1 MPAKRF
7 AALTLKSG
15 KGSGVGDC
23 SVECGGPIPAAATA
37 STDGAARVHRFPATD
52 DEEHPGIP
60 VLAATSRGGAISRL
74 LTPPT
79 SRAESIG
86 SRDCYNSHHSRSESS
101 SLFHSCC
108 SSGARSSAERAG
120 TASPTLVSAY
130 GRSYRHNPYI
140 ASPSTAGSPM
150 MPELPASMSLAEHES
165 ARDLSIGSG
174 CGAGEQERRCII
186 RSRHARSLSPST
198 SRRGR
203 ALAGPVAGMTYH
215 ASTLLQPQQLAAV
228 FPPQHS
234 VESFSREGSFLG
246 RSEPS
251 SVGQSCGSS
260 PATATAPLAMLLAS
274 ASSFRGTQH
283 GAHRHHS
290 ARHQSSALY
299 GAGTATPETPNL
311 YQSLGSINVTVGAN
325 SNNPYIGV
333 RMTPETTLLQ
343 PQSVVHG
350 RSAEAGPR
358 TAVEIKRH
366 LLSFYDA
373 QPLESSL
380 SREPNQHETRL
391 REAQQPWMTSALPMQ
406 VVPVHAHGSRHSNP
420 QSSPVA
426 ASEGYAIMTNRP
438 PGLMPTVIN
447 QVERTYLEPRS
458 PGWVRGYSP
467 HSAVQQQR
475 APPQQRALHI
485 SPSYAAAMPAA
496 GSTTISIR
504 GNSVGDAS
512 RTRRTAC
519 DATRQFSPLPTI
531 AFSVSPAPLVEME
544 LALDDYSSSSLT
556 ESMAEDNLQH
566 RQATIPA
573 PSPHRPYTA
582 VSPARPRCATR
593 SPFATP
599 PRYRDACAYALDST
613 QTGLPSDTEPQSTPA
628 SRGTA
633 AALLYSRQHSSND
646 AGACSADGEKVQGNS
661 DVRLPSQ
668 RSYGG
673 ASSAKAVPAHTLAEV
688 GASQCRPLS
697 SVQLMPAAATNG
709 KSGAVQTPKESH
721 PLSGAPAKKKRV
733 RRNRKPKALEDL
745 PPATSMKYYAV
756 LLRWYTRL
764 LADEADFVDIAT
776 ASSFDA
782 ATAVAAMSA
791 EARQARDGSYAADD
805 KLPSACPLQH
815 LDSGPISSP
824 MGSISPSLMSKP
836 SPAYFGSSG
845 TGSGSNAEVHVRCPR
860 IEQYM
865 DACDIPAELR
875 LFPTPNT
882 AGAQATGAAPA
893 ALPQSVKDVPSAV
906 RWARDLE
913 TWWFCYVFPHAAR
926 TRHQSPTAWP
936 QMQPASMSLGSL
948 TIPHTGSGGALQDY
962 PYGWSTT
969 MPQPMMT
976 MNSIPGVYVAHGSAA
991 MGSGHPMIAN
1001 RVRSPVGEHMSMHHQ
1016 MPPPPPPMPPGY
1028 SKGLYSTY

>member
-447 QVERTYLEPRS
+447 QVERTYLEPL
-458 PGWVRGYSP
+458 
-467 HSAVQQQR
+467 QQQR

-721 PLSGAPAKKKRV
+721 PLSGAPAYRAQGENDVEVTDEDGKGGGDDEDSSLTAPDAAQRKKKRV

-836 SPAYFGSSG
+836 
-845 TGSGSNAEVHVRCPR
+845 
-860 IEQYM
+860 
-865 DACDIPAELR
+865 
-875 LFPTPNT
+875 
-882 AGAQATGAAPA
+882 
-893 ALPQSVKDVPSAV
+893 AV

>member
-1 MPAKRF
+1 
-7 AALTLKSG
+7 
-15 KGSGVGDC
+15 
-23 SVECGGPIPAAATA
+23 
-37 STDGAARVHRFPATD
+37 
-52 DEEHPGIP
+52 
-60 VLAATSRGGAISRL
+60 
-74 LTPPT
+74 
-79 SRAESIG
+79 
-86 SRDCYNSHHSRSESS
+86 
-101 SLFHSCC
+101 
-108 SSGARSSAERAG
+108 
-120 TASPTLVSAY
+120 
-130 GRSYRHNPYI
+130 
-140 ASPSTAGSPM
+140 
-150 MPELPASMSLAEHES
+150 
-165 ARDLSIGSG
+165 
-174 CGAGEQERRCII
+174 
-186 RSRHARSLSPST
+186 
-198 SRRGR
+198 
-203 ALAGPVAGMTYH
+203 
-215 ASTLLQPQQLAAV
+215 
-228 FPPQHS
+228 
-234 VESFSREGSFLG
+234 
-246 RSEPS
+246 
-251 SVGQSCGSS
+251 
-260 PATATAPLAMLLAS
+260 MLLAS

-299 GAGTATPETPNL
+299 GAGTATPETSNL

-426 ASEGYAIMTNRP
+426 AALGEGNRNPSGAPFTASEGYAIMTNRP

-458 PGWVRGYSP
+458 PVLPHQQQQQQGPHSLPSCNGTPYEGWVRGYSP

-496 GSTTISIR
+496 GSTTISIH

-566 RQATIPA
+566 QQATIPA

-633 AALLYSRQHSSND
+633 AALLYSRQHSSSD

-668 RSYGG
+668 HSYGE

-688 GASQCRPLS
+688 GASQCRPLP

-721 PLSGAPAKKKRV
+721 PLSGAPAYRAQGENDVEDTDEDGKGGGDDEDSSLTAPDAAQRKKKRV

-745 PPATSMKYYAV
+745 PPATSMKYLPPPPPPPPPPALPTQPDPSGAAVNDAPSSSAFDRYYAV

-845 TGSGSNAEVHVRCPR
+845 SGSGSNAEVHVRCPR

-1001 RVRSPVGEHMSMHHQ
+1001 RVRSPVGEHISMHHQ